1 MAQQTPQQ
9 IQPAASASEFAGQP
23 FVHDA
28 ILAIWAPSF
37 VASRPDGDIAAPVDG
52 FYHGDRRFLSSLRIS
67 AEGAHLTATNSAL
80 ESADRATF
88 DAVLRGVAQLTPD
101 PAVTLRRD
109 RSVEPGRFRETVT
122 VHNSGSLEAH
132 FTLGITAESDFAA
145 MDAVKS
151 GARTP
156 LAGPRDEGDG
166 LAWVSKG
173 NRMTLTARVHGPTD
187 PDSIPAP
194 ASVDGTRG
202 SWAFT
207 IVLAPGETWTCTL
220 EGVAES
226 ATPTPFAP
234 AAREDRPWADLQLT
248 SADSDFARLVA
259 QSEQDL
265 ARLLLADP
273 EAPGDLFVGAGAPWY
288 LTLFGRDSL
297 WTARMLLPLGTE
309 LAAGTLRTL
318 ARRQGRAVVSATEEQ
333 PGKILHEVRAEAQET
348 EDGTRLPAQYY
359 GTIDATPLWICLL
372 HDAWRW
378 GMPPEEVATL
388 LPHLEAALNWLVEYG
403 DPDGDG
409 LLEYIDSTGTGL
421 ANQGWKDSG
430 DSVRFRDGSLATPPI
445 ALCEVQAYAHEAA
458 VAGATLLDAF
468 DRPGGDRY
476 RDWAA
481 RLREAFRRGFWATD
495 EHGRYPAIALD
506 TDKRPVDA
514 VTSGLGHLL
523 GTGLLDDEEER
534 LVADRLLS
542 PGLSDAFGLRTY
554 ATGNG
559 GYNPLGYHVG
569 SVWPHDTAIAVHG
582 LARAG
587 YPDHAR
593 HLAENLIAAGP
604 AFDSRLPELFAGTA
618 RSESSRPAPYPAS
631 CRPQAWAAAAS
642 VAVLQALLGLDADV
656 PAGRMSIQPVA
667 SGLLPLTVTGL
678 RVAGHELSVSV
689 AADGSARTRTAAPV
703 EVYALAPDTLP
714 PAPDAA

>member
-1 MAQQTPQQ
+1 M
-9 IQPAASASEFAGQP
+9 PA
-23 FVHDA
+23 
-28 ILAIWAPSF
+28 
-37 VASRPDGDIAAPVDG
+37 
-52 FYHGDRRFLSSLRIS
+52 
-67 AEGAHLTATNSAL
+67 
-80 ESADRATF
+80 
-88 DAVLRGVAQLTPD
+88 
-101 PAVTLRRD
+101 
-109 RSVEPGRFRETVT
+109 
-122 VHNSGSLEAH
+122 
-132 FTLGITAESDFAA
+132 
-145 MDAVKS
+145 
-151 GARTP
+151 
-156 LAGPRDEGDG
+156 
-166 LAWVSKG
+166 
-173 NRMTLTARVHGPTD
+173 
-187 PDSIPAP
+187 
-194 ASVDGTRG
+194 
-202 SWAFT
+202 
-207 IVLAPGETWTCTL
+207 
-220 EGVAES
+220 
-226 ATPTPFAP
+226 
-234 AAREDRPWADLQLT
+234 
-248 SADSDFARLVA
+248 
-259 QSEQDL
+259 
-265 ARLLLADP
+265 
-273 EAPGDLFVGAGAPWY
+273 
-288 LTLFGRDSL
+288 
-297 WTARMLLPLGTE
+297 
-309 LAAGTLRTL
+309 
-318 ARRQGRAVVSATEEQ
+318 
-333 PGKILHEVRAEAQET
+333 
-348 EDGTRLPAQYY
+348 
-359 GTIDATPLWICLL
+359 
-372 HDAWRW
+372 
-378 GMPPEEVATL
+378 EEVAAL

-458 VAGATLLDAF
+458 VSGATLLDAF

-481 RLREAFRRGFWATD
+481 HLREAFRRGFWATD

-523 GTGLLDDEEER
+523 GTGLLDDDEER
-534 LVADRLLS
+534 LIADRLLS

-569 SVWPHDTAIAVHG
+569 SVWPHDTAVAVHG

-587 YPDHAR
+587 YPDQAR

-642 VAVLQALLGLDADV
+642 VALLQALLGLDADV
-656 PAGRMSIQPVA
+656 PAGRVSIQPVA
-667 SGLLPLTVTGL
+667 SRLLPLTVTGL
-678 RVAGHELSVSV
+678 RIAGHELSVSV
-689 AADGSARTRTAAPV
+689 AADGSARTHTAAPV